1 MNLNKEI
8 QFSLEFVKRVYGRGI
23 IQFFNNNLSECQK
36 EITRKIREESV
47 IIDNPNPKYQNQKWC
62 LINIEGLGI
71 TKIPIAETSRYIK
84 VITIA
89 HPVTDQRCIDSFNV
103 GHEKDKK

>member
-1 MNLNKEI
+1 MDLSKEI
-8 QFSLEFVKRVYGRGI
+8 QFSFEFVKRVYERGI
-23 IQFFNNNLSECQK
+23 IQFFNNNLNKCQE

-71 TKIPIAETSRYIK
+71 TKIPIAETPRYIK
-84 VITIA
+84 AITIA
-89 HPVTDQRCIDSFNV
+89 HPVTDLRCINSFKT
-103 GHEKDKK
+103 HYEKDKK